1 MKNLYE
7 PTIDVSYLV
16 FLNLYPEK
24 DAAPV
29 KVWARAQIYANELE
43 LYSITNM
50 DDVEMI
56 DCFKDWFIELVREDA
71 VQQAYEDGLLEEEYP
86 DKRYGEL

>member
-1 MKNLYE
+1 MNKHNA
-7 PTIDVSYLV
+7 IDINYLV
-16 FLNLYPEK
+16 YIYLDMNPDSE
-24 DAAPV
+24 PV
-29 KVWARAQIYANELE
+29 KLWTRAEIYDNELE

-56 DCFKDWFIELVREDA
+56 DCFNDWFIEQVRKDMIE
-71 VQQAYEDGLLEEEYP
+71 QAYEDKLLVAEYP

>member
-1 MKNLYE
+1 MN
-7 PTIDVSYLV
+7 TSNAIDVNYLV
-16 FLNLYPEK
+16 YLYLNDNADSE
-24 DAAPV
+24 PV
-29 KVWARAQIYANELE
+29 KLWARAEIYENELE

-56 DCFKDWFIELVREDA
+56 DCFNDWFIGLVRDDV
-71 VQQAYEDGLLEEEYP
+71 VQQAYEDKLLVEEYP